1 MKADPGYFGPDSMMW
16 KVNKEITVLFGGAR
30 ALLMHAAHPLIAA
43 GARQTSFYQRD
54 PWKRLIRTLS
64 LQNSVTFGTKE
75 EADESAHR
83 INKLHEVIKG
93 TDEVSGGYY
102 DALDH
107 EQLLWVHACLQISSI
122 YFYEKT
128 VKKLT
133 TEEKDLYHKENTVAA
148 EMVLV
153 DPKQMPTTH
162 EGLKQWVIE
171 KSKEKPFDK
180 VLFGLGI
187 RFVGE
192 TVAKKLAKRF
202 GSIDSLKKASLE
214 ELIQTEDI
222 GERIAKSLVAYFS
235 DPKNQDLL
243 SQLQIFGLQL
253 ELKLTTLALHSQ
265 FSGKRFV
272 VSGVFESF
280 SREDLKKEIEDLGG
294 IIASSI
300 SSKTDYLVAGEG
312 IGPSKKA
319 KAEQLGIPLLNELEY
334 MQLKQ

>member
-30 ALLMHAAHPLIAA
+30 ALLMHAAHPLIAV

-128 VKKLT
+128 VKNLT

-171 KSKEKPFDK
+171 KSKEKDY
-180 VLFGLGI
+180 LMM
-187 RFVGE
+187 
-192 TVAKKLAKRF
+192 TDVAKDVYE
-202 GSIDSLKKASLE
+202 I
-214 ELIQTEDI
+214 I
-222 GERIAKSLVAYFS
+222 GGGPVPTHIKPIWPFIAFTAFNTL
-235 DPKNQDLL
+235 PKE
-243 SQLQIFGLQL
+243 F
-253 ELKLTTLALHSQ
+253 
-265 FSGKRFV
+265 
-272 VSGVFESF
+272 
-280 SREDLKKEIEDLGG
+280 KEIYG
-294 IIASSI
+294 IKETKFKSA
-300 SSKTDYLVAGEG
+300 LVSFNLAML
-312 IGPSKKA
+312 KYTR
-319 KAEQLGIPLLNELEY
+319 PLLPPFFRLIAPARWAKQRITRKPN
-334 MQLKQ
+334 LKFKDKSRI

>member
-1 MKADPGYFGPDSMMW
+1 MKGDPGYFGPQSMMW

-93 TDEVSGGYY
+93 EDEITGGYY

-133 TEEKDLYHKENTVAA
+133 EKEKNQYHEENSIAA

-153 DPKQMPTTH
+153 DRKIMPKTH
-162 EGLKQWVIE
+162 KELKDWVIE
-171 KSKEKPFDK
+171 KSKEK
-180 VLFGLGI
+180 
-187 RFVGE
+187 
-192 TVAKKLAKRF
+192 
-202 GSIDSLKKASLE
+202 
-214 ELIQTEDI
+214 
-222 GERIAKSLVAYFS
+222 
-235 DPKNQDLL
+235 
-243 SQLQIFGLQL
+243 
-253 ELKLTTLALHSQ
+253 
-265 FSGKRFV
+265 
-272 VSGVFESF
+272 
-280 SREDLKKEIEDLGG
+280 
-294 IIASSI
+294 
-300 SSKTDYLVAGEG
+300 DYLVLTDVAIDVADIISGGPVPRHIKPIWPFIAFTAFNTLPPEFKNIYG
-312 IGPSKKA
+312 IKDTKFKTA
-319 KAEQLGIPLLNELEY
+319 LLNFNLY
-334 MQLKQ
+334 LLKYTRPFLPPFFRLIAPARWAKQRLTRNPNLSFKDKSKLL

>member
-1 MKADPGYFGPDSMMW
+1 MKGDPGYFGPQSMMW

-93 TDEVSGGYY
+93 EDEITGGYY

-133 TEEKDLYHKENTVAA
+133 EKEKNQYHEENSIAA

-153 DPKQMPTTH
+153 DRKIMPKTH
-162 EGLKQWVIE
+162 KELKDWVIE
-171 KSKEKPFDK
+171 KSKEK
-180 VLFGLGI
+180 
-187 RFVGE
+187 
-192 TVAKKLAKRF
+192 
-202 GSIDSLKKASLE
+202 
-214 ELIQTEDI
+214 
-222 GERIAKSLVAYFS
+222 
-235 DPKNQDLL
+235 
-243 SQLQIFGLQL
+243 
-253 ELKLTTLALHSQ
+253 
-265 FSGKRFV
+265 
-272 VSGVFESF
+272 
-280 SREDLKKEIEDLGG
+280 
-294 IIASSI
+294 
-300 SSKTDYLVAGEG
+300 DYLVLTDVAIDVADIISGGPVPRHIKPIWPFIAFTAFNTLPPEFKNIYG
-312 IGPSKKA
+312 IKDTKFKTA
-319 KAEQLGIPLLNELEY
+319 LLNFNLY
-334 MQLKQ
+334 LLKYTRPFLPPFFRLIAPARWAKQRLTRNPNLSFKDKSKIL